1 MTDVDE
7 RDVRG
12 TTGAAEVGAV
22 EAVAEGGG
30 GEVVHEPE
38 RAEAR
43 DGGGVEVGLAL
54 RLREVARDGDD
65 AVGYG
70 RLEVGLRELPE
81 VPEQHGEELGRGER
95 DAAADVV
102 DVDEDAAASIRGGG
116 LDGEGEAR
124 EVAAAAGEQRGAARE
139 EEEALDA
146 GEGACDEAAP
156 AAWGPR
162 RRALWE
168 KATAAGDSRLDSAL
182 RSTSMPRCRAAAA
195 TRVSLPTSKPTT
207 LIAPPPTPP
216 ELRSGGIR
224 SGDGDWDWD
233 WIRRGRERAVRRRVR
248 GRARRGGGRAGRGR
262 VYWLSLSLTGG
273 RTWLPASE
281 IHFFL
286 QFVLSFWS
294 CSLADYHQMA

>member
-146 GEGACDEAAP
+146 GEGGVRRGGAGGVGAEEAGVVGEGDGGGGLAVGLGVEEHVD
-156 AAWGPR
+156 AALPR
-162 RRALWE
+162 RRGDQGVVADVE
-168 KATAAGDSRLDSAL
+168 AHHAHRAASDSAGIAIRGDSIGGWGLGLGLD
-182 RSTSMPRCRAAAA
+182 
-195 TRVSLPTSKPTT
+195 
-207 LIAPPPTPP
+207 
-216 ELRSGGIR
+216 
-224 SGDGDWDWD
+224 
-233 WIRRGRERAVRRRVR
+233 
-248 GRARRGGGRAGRGR
+248 
-262 VYWLSLSLTGG
+262 
-273 RTWLPASE
+273 
-281 IHFFL
+281 
-286 QFVLSFWS
+286 
-294 CSLADYHQMA
+294 